1 MTMHI
6 AADTKLSVNKAA
18 TLWGISATTIYKA
31 LDKGQLARAGDGKL
45 LAAEMIRVFGK
56 LTAADTAT
64 TDAAPAPK
72 RKSRSAKTA
81 PTAPT
86 SPVSAPTL
94 KAPRR
99 KAAFDPATDSP
110 PVDAAPTPDIPP
122 QLEQQLRQQIA
133 ELSQQLVDAKN
144 REDWLKAQINE
155 LWTEKVEL
163 QNAKKGMLGRL
174 LG

>member
-56 LTAADTAT
+56 LNPVDTAT
-64 TDAAPAPK
+64 TDSAPAPK
-72 RKSRSAKTA
+72 RKSRSANT
-81 PTAPT
+81 TPT
-86 SPVSAPTL
+86 SPGSAPTL
-94 KAPRR
+94 KAPRH

-110 PVDAAPTPDIPP
+110 PVDPVTAPDIPP